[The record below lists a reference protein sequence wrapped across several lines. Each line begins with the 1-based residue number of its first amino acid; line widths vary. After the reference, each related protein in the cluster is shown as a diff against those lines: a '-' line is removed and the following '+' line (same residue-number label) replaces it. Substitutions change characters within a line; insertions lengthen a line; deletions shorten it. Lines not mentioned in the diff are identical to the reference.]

1 MCCAVEMKAKL
12 VVVVSAKADVK
23 EEWKRTTESH
33 VKFDGYSFL
42 DSSSL
47 LQSDYYF

>member
-1 MCCAVEMKAKL
+1 MQNL

-33 VKFDGYSFL
+33 LNLMGIVF
-42 DSSSL
+42 
-47 LQSDYYF
+47 